1 MVNCHLKPCVELHD
15 TLHGFRE
22 GQGTGTATLEANL
35 EHNLARIAH
44 NPLLQDLLEAC
55 KAYDSLERGRC
66 LEILRGYGM
75 GLNLACLITNY
86 LERQR
91 IVPK

>member
-1 MVNCHLKPCVELHD
+1 MAPSPKGKGEFGRIRIVDVTWRVFEAVVNCHLKPCVELHD

-44 NPLLQDLLEAC
+44 NPLLQDFLEAC
-55 KAYDSLERGRC
+55 KAYD
-66 LEILRGYGM
+66 
-75 GLNLACLITNY
+75 
-86 LERQR
+86 
-91 IVPK
+91 